1 GFPSLDPRLGMK
13 CSILVRLPP
22 PHEISPVVLKS
33 PKTRS
38 RSLGSQKT
46 AREEMPKPFSPYIEN
61 PFMKLV
67 SKLDSPFPIPVNR
80 GGVTPAPH
88 YALSPCHL
96 LSEEGSNGLPPVRL
110 FRARRRTTLG
120 VFKGGQGHERIAER
134 PRFSG
139 MDLGQT
145 SPSHDA
151 LQFFGSERFEY
162 GKRAIVADCSR

>member
-1 GFPSLDPRLGMK
+1 PPNQKQSARKPKNSQRRNADILLTLYRKPFHEIGLQVGFPLP
-13 CSILVRLPP
+13 CSC
-22 PHEISPVVLKS
+22 ES
-33 PKTRS
+33 
-38 RSLGSQKT
+38 
-46 AREEMPKPFSPYIEN
+46 
-61 PFMKLV
+61 
-67 SKLDSPFPIPVNR
+67 

>member
-1 GFPSLDPRLGMK
+1 HHPSARCRGATRYLRQSLPWPREATRFHSSVQRPGTRHRLGGGRLRFFGFPSLDPRLGMK

-80 GGVTPAPH
+80 GG
-88 YALSPCHL
+88 
-96 LSEEGSNGLPPVRL
+96 
-110 FRARRRTTLG
+110 
-120 VFKGGQGHERIAER
+120 
-134 PRFSG
+134 
-139 MDLGQT
+139 
-145 SPSHDA
+145 
-151 LQFFGSERFEY
+151 
-162 GKRAIVADCSR
+162 